1 MEFIADDAAQ
11 RELVSFF
18 KQAARKDQ
26 DVLEK
31 LELDLNFSIEPDRWC
46 FSLPDL
52 HAFLQRQNTIFA
64 HTGYS
69 QFRKLVFCSLLNQV
83 MRSCG
88 AEIIIVDN
96 QGHVDRSGY
105 ALVWNVPEPG

>member
-1 MEFIADDAAQ
+1 MESIADDAPQ

-31 LELDLNFSIEPDRWC
+31 LKLDLNFSIEPDRWC

-64 HTGYS
+64 DTGYS
-69 QFRKLVFCSLLNQV
+69 RFRKLVFCSPLNQAV
-83 MRSCG
+83 RSCG

-105 ALVWNVPEPG
+105 ALVWNAAWPG